1 MSDTK
6 ADKPKRSTVRKLSA
20 IELSRLAVLSKK
32 FGKRDRKS
40 YYLDGVL
47 TPVSDEHLPL
57 LRIDTVA
64 GTITRDCTDK
74 SKKAEGF
81 SGIFSGASTEVIH
94 EHCVLDLYL
103 QACKLIPG
111 FQRACS
117 ARYKESIAVL
127 QAKPAVAPIP
137 YDGAEPSLKFETP
150 LFDRDE
156 IKPSALC
163 SALGFGATGAGKT
176 YSFILPLLNAM
187 LHYRLSD
194 GKTTSMLVIDPKV
207 ELLSA
212 IERVLGQQDELDR
225 LVVMGKCPP
234 VAYFEDNDALSLTD
248 RFEKAKSF
256 YSPSS
261 SDSYGDGARWARFA
275 EDLIMSF
282 LKDDQL
288 FANVT
293 GLALLE
299 SVAALVSGDMQ
310 YLERNQWAAL
320 RKILLLGMESNE
332 TLRLICDVYDVLMF
346 SVGISKV
353 ERPIARYVN
362 LKTDDAQFMY
372 NARGALTIVEGLAS
386 DDMSSV
392 MDMSVRRGLLKG
404 ARTDLAALMDR
415 GAVLVLQPRQ
425 TKTHDV
431 IGRALK
437 SLFFRTVME
446 RKDMTRPLA
455 YVVDELQRYISIDEE
470 TGDHAFLDR
479 CRAYRCNA
487 VLASQSMSALLTA
500 VGEGRNGSS
509 AVDSLLTNLPT
520 KACFRTTDL
529 ATVRTMQAFIPR
541 DSRSDQHILSFRP
554 PSSLL
559 TGEYYF
565 SFEHDWGRSR
575 YQLPEVR
582 LAA

>member
-6 ADKPKRSTVRKLSA
+6 IEKQKRTTVRKLSA
-20 IELSRLAVLSKK
+20 IELKRLAILSKK
-32 FGKRDRKS
+32 FGKRDRRS

-47 TPVSDEHLPL
+47 TPVGDETLPL
-57 LRIDTVA
+57 LRIDPVA
-64 GTITRDCTDK
+64 GTITRDCTER
-74 SKKAEGF
+74 KKTEGF
-81 SGIFSGASTEVIH
+81 SGTFGGVSTEVIH
-94 EHCVLDLYL
+94 EHSMLDLYL
-103 QACKLIPG
+103 RACKLIPG
-111 FQRACS
+111 FQKACA
-117 ARYKESIAVL
+117 ARYKESIPVF
-127 QAKPAVAPIP
+127 QAKPAVAPIAF
-137 YDGAEPSLKFETP
+137 DGTEPPLKFETP
-150 LFDRDE
+150 LFDRHE
-156 IKPSALC
+156 IKPSSLCNAL
-163 SALGFGATGAGKT
+163 SFGATGSGKT
-176 YSFILPLLNAM
+176 VSFIFPLMFSM
-187 LHYRLSD
+187 LAYQLD
-194 GKTTSMLVIDPKV
+194 NGKATSMLVIDPKV
-207 ELLSA
+207 ELLGA
-212 IERVLGQQDELDR
+212 IESVLGQQDELDR

-234 VAYFEDNDALSLTD
+234 VVYFEENDGLSLTD

-261 SDSYGDGARWARFA
+261 ADSYGDGARWQRFA

-299 SVAALVSGDMQ
+299 IVAALVSGDMQ
-310 YLERNQWAAL
+310 YLERTQWSAL

-346 SVGISKV
+346 SVGITKV

-392 MDMSVRRGLLKG
+392 IDMSVRRGLPRG

-425 TKTHDV
+425 TKTHDI

-446 RKDMTRPLA
+446 RRDMARPIG
-455 YVVDELQRYISIDEE
+455 YVVDEFQRYITSDEE

-500 VGEGRNGSS
+500 VGEGRAGST

-529 ATVRTMQAFIPR
+529 ETVRTMQAFIPR

-582 LAA
+582 LSA